1 MYFLLNMGIFQ
12 RHFSFQGCNKNRPPK
27 KPFDPTQLKPEN
39 MEGVETWTAKCLS
52 RKTTR
57 SQNRK
62 KINETKFKSYDP
74 CPRGGIKYIK
84 SLCCFLVR
92 SLSHF
97 CLRMQPQ

>member
-52 RKTTR
+52 TKTTR

-62 KINETKFKSYDP
+62 KHQWNQIQILWP
-74 CPRGGIKYIK
+74 LP
-84 SLCCFLVR
+84 
-92 SLSHF
+92 
-97 CLRMQPQ
+97 